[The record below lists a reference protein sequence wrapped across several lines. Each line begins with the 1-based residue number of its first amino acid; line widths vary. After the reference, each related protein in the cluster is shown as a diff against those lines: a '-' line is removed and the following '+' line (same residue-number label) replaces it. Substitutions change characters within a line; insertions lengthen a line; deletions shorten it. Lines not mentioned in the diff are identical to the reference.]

1 MNEQP
6 LEQAT
11 QGTLIESESYFTTTD
26 PEQSSGPV
34 EVYTP
39 QPNGQFKNQLE
50 SGADVVDYEAHES
63 EMSHDERV
71 TISEDAAVRNLAEKR
86 KRDGFTSE
94 TRGAQSAREESA
106 AERGMST
113 EQAIGQAATNATNF
127 EYIARQF
134 FNEWRKLKAAELPDE
149 VDPDKHLPTF
159 EEFERGYFDSKDAD
173 KIRRKLYHQARNIKQ
188 RYDIAS

>member
-1 MNEQP
+1 MNEQSP
-6 LEQAT
+6 QQAT
-11 QGTLIESESYFTTTD
+11 QGTLIESESYYTTTD
-26 PEQSSGPV
+26 PEQSPGPV

-39 QPNGQFKNQLE
+39 QPNGQFEPEAEVAN
-50 SGADVVDYEAHES
+50 YEAHES
-63 EMSHDERV
+63 EMSHDELV
-71 TISEDAAVRNLAEKR
+71 VISEDATVRNLAQKR

-127 EYIARQF
+127 EYIAQQF
-134 FNEWRKLKAAELPDE
+134 FNEWRKLKAAELPEE

-159 EEFERGYFDSKDAD
+159 EEFERGYFDNKDAD
-173 KIRRKLYHQARNIKQ
+173 KTRRKLYRQARNIKQ
-188 RYDIAS
+188 RYDIAN